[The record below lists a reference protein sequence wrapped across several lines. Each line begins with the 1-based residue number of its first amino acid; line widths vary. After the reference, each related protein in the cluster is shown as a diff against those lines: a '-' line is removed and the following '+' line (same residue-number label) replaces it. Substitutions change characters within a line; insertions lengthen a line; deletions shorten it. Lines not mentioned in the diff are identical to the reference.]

1 MNAQLY
7 GGITVDLND
16 GPIRTEYGRDLNGK
30 PLARLVIGEG
40 SESIAIAVSKSG
52 PAVIAELQEA
62 ISELAAWSR
71 INTVKQVA

>member
-16 GPIRTEYGRDLNGK
+16 GPIRTEYGRDIDGK
-30 PLARLVIGEG
+30 PLARLVIGAG
-40 SESIAIAVSKSG
+40 SESIAIAVSKSA

-62 ISELAAWSR
+62 IEELAAWSKV
-71 INTVKQVA
+71 NTLKQVA

>member
-16 GPIRTEYGRDLNGK
+16 GPIRTEYGRDINGK

-52 PAVIAELQEA
+52 PVVIAELQEA